1 MTQESAARGEDG
13 RTRLSEQL
21 GQQLQRALDR
31 AGMTQAELAR
41 AMGLSA
47 KHVNQMVSGKSGA
60 WAMFDYAAFVLDCE
74 WTVELVLV
82 SGGSARPS

>member
-1 MTQESAARGEDG
+1 MTEDAVSRSA
-13 RTRLSEQL
+13 RLSEQL
-21 GQQLQRALDR
+21 GAQLQRALDR
-31 AGMTQAELAR
+31 AGMTQADLAR

-74 WTVELVLV
+74 WTVTLE
-82 SGGSARPS
+82 AT